1 MVKEHRLGERLRRS
15 TLLAVKKDEYGD
27 SWRKVDK
34 KSQNY
39 QACDLVLCE
48 SRLKPFS
55 AERTLRLT
63 RAVNG
68 RFLRANGEHNSP

>member
-48 SRLKPFS
+48 SRLEPFS
-55 AERTLRLT
+55 VERTLRRI

-68 RFLRANGEHNSP
+68 RF